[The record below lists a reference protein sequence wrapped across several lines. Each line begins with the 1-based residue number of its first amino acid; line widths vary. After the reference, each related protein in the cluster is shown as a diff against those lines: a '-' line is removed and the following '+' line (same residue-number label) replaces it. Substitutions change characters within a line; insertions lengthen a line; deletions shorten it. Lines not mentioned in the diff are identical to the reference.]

1 MVNVLFLC
9 HGNICRSPMAE
20 FVFKDIVAQ
29 NGKQNNYNIASAAL
43 SNEEIGNDVHYGTK
57 NILNIKGVPH
67 NSRQAVKF
75 TPQHYEI
82 YDYII
87 IMDQNNF
94 NYIKRILP
102 NNNLNKVY
110 KFLSFAG
117 LNRDIA
123 DPWYTG
129 NFEQTYND
137 VLLASNSLFK
147 YLEENL
153 WNF

>member
-1 MVNVLFLC
+1 MKNILFLC

-20 FVFKDIVAQ
+20 FVFKHIVAQ
-29 NGKQNNYNIASAAL
+29 NGKQDNYNIASAAL

-67 NSRQAVKF
+67 SSRQAVKF

-94 NYIKRILP
+94 NYIKLLFAVF
-102 NNNLNKVY
+102 NL
-110 KFLSFAG
+110 
-117 LNRDIA
+117 
-123 DPWYTG
+123 
-129 NFEQTYND
+129 
-137 VLLASNSLFK
+137 
-147 YLEENL
+147 
-153 WNF
+153 

>member
-1 MVNVLFLC
+1 MKKILFLC

-20 FVFKDIVAQ
+20 FVFKHVVAQ
-29 NGKQNNYNIASAAL
+29 NGKQDNYYIASAAL
-43 SNEEIGNDVHYGTK
+43 SNEEIGKDVHYGTK

-67 NSRQAVKF
+67 SSRQAVKF
-75 TPQHYEI
+75 TPKDYEI
-82 YDYII
+82 YDYIL

-117 LNRDIA
+117 LERDIA

-129 NFEQTYND
+129 DFEQTYND
-137 VLLASNSLFK
+137 VLLASNSLIK
-147 YLEENL
+147 YLEENI
-153 WNF
+153 